1 MTPIAAVE
9 SANAT
14 TSHWVAM
21 KSVFVVLGLW
31 AICGIASAT
40 DGLKTLQAWTPPG
53 WKIIQQSVG
62 DLDRDGDQ
70 DLVIVLEE
78 EDPAKI
84 KVGESLGGEE
94 SLNTNPRTL
103 LVLFAENGLYRKV
116 AENKTLVPTER
127 NVDEPCLDDPLTEVI
142 IRNGTLRLTFD
153 RFMSCGGW
161 ATSKVVYTFRHD
173 GKGMRL
179 IGQDKSTLMRNSGEE
194 TMDSINYL
202 TGKQKIINGAYVAG
216 KEGLEQDLTPR
227 WKQVAKTAPRY
238 LENLL
243 APDLE

>member
-1 MTPIAAVE
+1 
-9 SANAT
+9 
-14 TSHWVAM
+14 M

-31 AICGIASAT
+31 AICGIANAG
-40 DGLKTLQAWTPPG
+40 DGLRTLQDWTPSG
-53 WKIIQQSVG
+53 WKIIHQSVG

-70 DLVIVLEE
+70 DLVVVLEE
-78 EDPAKI
+78 DDPAKI

-94 SLNTNPRTL
+94 RLNTNPRTL

-142 IRNGTLRLTFD
+142 VRNGTLRLTFD
-153 RFMSCGGW
+153 RFTSCGGW

-202 TGKQKIINGAYVAG
+202 TGKQKIINGVYVAG
-216 KEGLEQDLTPR
+216 KDGLEQDLTPR

-238 LENLL
+238 LESLL